1 MILVG
6 KFHFYNIISAVDV
19 ATLGFSTCL
28 LLQVQITHRIAWRRD
43 SPIGRRCTQTAIDAQ
58 SLQSDEG
65 HLACQS
71 GCSGTIGDF
80 SYYCTDFSV
89 ADNWSAGE
97 RTYMYSNFTGPF
109 FEAA

>member
-1 MILVG
+1 MIA

-43 SPIGRRCTQTAIDAQ
+43 SGAGRCTQATVEAQ
-58 SLQSDEG
+58 TLLSGEG
-65 HLACQS
+65 RLTCQS

-80 SYYCTDFSV
+80 SYYCTDVSV
-89 ADNWSAGE
+89 TDNWSAGE
-97 RTYMYSNFTGPF
+97 RTYMYSNFTGPS
-109 FEAA
+109 FEAT